1 MSSLRVVLDAGLSF
15 GRKRQE
21 LGLEEF
27 EIEVEV
33 DNGTFTW
40 DQKDFAENVAQ
51 CLESLAARVRGR
63 AYSEPG
69 E

>member
-15 GRKRQE
+15 GKQRQE

-27 EIEVEV
+27 EIDVEVE
-33 DNGTFTW
+33 GSTFKW
-40 DQKDFAENVAQ
+40 DQVDFAENVAQ

-63 AYSEPG
+63 VYGEPG